1 MRLGIGGRAVMEGG
15 LSIQGDFRSTV
26 DEPGG
31 ERRSEGRIATVF
43 RPILIETEQFAGFC
57 LLRNLSPNGMRGQ
70 VYTSFGEGLPITV
83 QFGPD
88 QIVQGTVIWCKDE
101 YVGVRF
107 DEPVDVERVLSDL
120 GRKLVEGKL
129 NRAPRLQIEC
139 DAELVFGDRTL
150 AIEVQDVSQRGIK
163 AVASF
168 IVPGDE
174 VWVRLNGLERKAVV
188 RWTQG
193 RTAGLNFVVPLS
205 FEELAHWVI
214 RQQTTVGWQQATGHS
229 PSSQPSRRA
238 RAA

>member
-1 MRLGIGGRAVMEGG
+1 M
-15 LSIQGDFRSTV
+15 SIHDDFGSTA

-70 VYTSFGEGLPITV
+70 VYTSFGEGLPIAV
-83 QFGPD
+83 QFSPD
-88 QIVQGTVIWCKDE
+88 QMVEGTVIWCKDE
-101 YVGVRF
+101 HVGVQF
-107 DEPVDVERVLSDL
+107 DEPVNVERVLSDL
-120 GRKLVEGKL
+120 ARKLVEGKI
-129 NRAPRLQIEC
+129 NRAPRLQIQCE
-139 DAELVFGDRTL
+139 AELVFGDRTL
-150 AIEVQDVSQRGIK
+150 AIEVQDISQRGIK
-163 AVASF
+163 AIASF
-168 IVPGDE
+168 IKPGDE
-174 VWVRLNGLERKAVV
+174 VWVRLEGFERKAVV
-188 RWTQG
+188 RWTQS
-193 RTAGLNFVVPLS
+193 RIAGLNFVVPLS